1 MLNLYHN
8 LEMERSIK
16 LKEYKRIM
24 IYNDKMKQ
32 KRYKND
38 IYWYYNFFQNI
49 NIITYQTI
57 NINLHIILIILSKNY
72 NIHVYLLI

>member
-24 IYNDKMKQ
+24 IYNDKMK
-32 KRYKND
+32 
-38 IYWYYNFFQNI
+38 
-49 NIITYQTI
+49 
-57 NINLHIILIILSKNY
+57 
-72 NIHVYLLI
+72 